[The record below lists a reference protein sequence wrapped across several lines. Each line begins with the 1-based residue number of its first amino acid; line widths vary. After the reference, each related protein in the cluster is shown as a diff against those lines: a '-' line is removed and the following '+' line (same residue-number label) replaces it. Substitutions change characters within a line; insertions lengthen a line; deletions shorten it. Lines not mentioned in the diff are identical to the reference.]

1 MTYQQTKDALLSQ
14 NVCTYGG
21 THYTV
26 SGVIY
31 RAIANRVC
39 VFLELTDVHKKQILR
54 NRNSER
60 REVPAELVELMPGV
74 CPEDLSED
82 EFEIKELS
90 E

>member
-1 MTYQQTKDALLSQ
+1 MKYSQAKDALLSQ

-21 THYTV
+21 AHYTV

-54 NRNSER
+54 NRNGER

-82 EFEIKELS
+82 EYEIQQVTH
-90 E
+90 